1 MKKMF
6 LTCCCLVGSMG
17 LFAQTTACMSQPI
30 PADTSVVVGKLP
42 NGLTYYIKH
51 NSYIPN
57 RAAFHIAQ
65 KVGSIQEETNQRGL
79 AHFLEH
85 MAFNGTKHFPDKA
98 LINYLETI
106 GVKMGT
112 NLNAYTSVDETVYMI
127 TDVPT
132 QRTST
137 VDSCLLILRDW
148 SDGILLE
155 AEAIDKERGVIEE
168 EWRSRNSSYDRQ
180 IEQIL
185 PDMYGKDKYADCM
198 PIGNIDVIRNFS
210 HQTLRDYYHTWYRP
224 DLQGIVVVGDI
235 DVKRTEQ
242 KIKELFAS
250 AKVPDGAPARVY
262 YPVSDYTQPVIA
274 FTKDKE
280 MPYVILTLLQRIPD
294 LSPNVKQTVEGMHQS
309 FIRFA
314 TTHMFAERL
323 NQLVKQPNSPFGHAD
338 VYQGDFFLSQT
349 EKSFEISAVASPDKI
364 NQAIQLLLTERRRM
378 YQHGFTQTELDRAKA
393 AYLASL
399 EQDYKNRN
407 QRKNDVYVQQCISH
421 FLENE
426 PLSPDDW
433 DYKQW
438 KVVVEQATLQQMNDW
453 LTTHHPTNWL
463 LWLAGTEDTQFP
475 TKEAVLQQMAAIDS
489 LTLEPYVEETMADAL
504 IAPQDLPT
512 KGSIVK
518 KQSLKNGVTQYTL
531 SNGVK
536 VQVKPA
542 TFKEDLVELKA
553 MSRGGLMQLPA
564 ADVIDG
570 RFATDLVYEA
580 GMGPFSSTQFDKFM
594 ADKNAEIYQ
603 TIYAETEQIKGIS
616 SVKDLE
622 TLFQLVY
629 LSFTQ
634 VKTDTL
640 AFQAYSQRMQVFM
653 QQLKNDPFTA
663 FQDSVNLA
671 LYQAHPIKKRL
682 TVADVQ
688 QLDYAKALHIYQ
700 QRFANA
706 ADFSFGVVG
715 NVDLDAIEPLL
726 EQYVATLPTQKDR
739 EKLAHPILAI
749 SGKKIMHFTTDM
761 VQPKTTVYISNYKT
775 GAVSSKQTL
784 VYNLLD
790 AVLDMVYTESVREEQ
805 GGTYGVSTTVSVNQ
819 LPKPAVYMAIHFETD
834 SAKVATLLPIIYDEL
849 GKIATKGPKAEHLQ
863 KAKEY
868 AKKTYI
874 DQQINNGYWLNRL
887 VDTQFYGYDSQ
898 ANYLRDLEKIRAKD
912 IQKAAK
918 TLLNSPNLK
927 EVVQVGVTQS
937 PI

>member
-1 MKKMF
+1 MRRF
-6 LTCCCLVGSMG
+6 FCVLCCLIVSAS
-17 LFAQTTACMSQPI
+17 LFAWSPKATVLPAIPNDTTFRIGQ
-30 PADTSVVVGKLP
+30 LP

-51 NSYIPN
+51 NAYVPN
-57 RAAFHIAQ
+57 RAAFHIVQ
-65 KVGSIQEETNQRGL
+65 KVGSIQEQPEQRGL

-106 GVKMGT
+106 GVKFGA

-137 VDSCLLILRDW
+137 IDSCLLILRDW

-168 EWRSRNSSYDRQ
+168 EWRSRDDAMMRQ

-185 PDMYGKDKYADCM
+185 PEIYGNDKYADCM
-198 PIGNIDVIRNFS
+198 PIGNIDVIRNFDYK
-210 HQTLRDYYHTWYRP
+210 TIRDYYHTWYRP

-280 MPYVILTLLQRIPD
+280 MPYVLLTLSQRIPD
-294 LSPNVKQTVEGMHQS
+294 LSLIVKQSVEGMHQS

-323 NQLVKQPNSPFGHAD
+323 NQLVKQPNSPFGYAG
-338 VYQGDFFLSQT
+338 VYQGEFYLSKT
-349 EKSFEISAVASPDKI
+349 EKTYEIGAVASPDKI
-364 NQAIQLLLTERRRM
+364 NQAMQLLLTERRRM
-378 YQHGFTQTELDRAKA
+378 YQHGFTQAELERAKA
-393 AYLASL
+393 AFLANL
-399 EQDYKNRN
+399 EQNYNNRN
-407 QRKNDVYVQQCISH
+407 HRKNDVYVQQCISH

-475 TKEAVLQQMAAIDS
+475 TKEAVLQQMTAIDAMS
-489 LTLEPYVEETMADAL
+489 LEPYAEEVMAEAL
-504 IAPQDLPT
+504 IAPQDLPA

-570 RFATDLVYEA
+570 RYATDLAEEA

-594 ADKNAEIYQ
+594 VDKNAEIYR

-640 AFQAYSQRMQVFM
+640 AFQAYSQRLQVFF
-653 QQLKNDPFTA
+653 KEVEKDPLTA
-663 FQDSVNLA
+663 LTDSVNMA

-688 QLDYAKALHIYQ
+688 QLDYTKALQIYQ

-706 ADFSFGVVG
+706 ADFSFAVVG

-739 EKLAHPILAI
+739 EKLTHPILAI
-749 SGKKIMHFTTDM
+749 PGKKTVHFTTTM
-761 VQPKTTVYISNYKT
+761 VQPKTTVYICNYKT

-784 VYNLLD
+784 VYNLLN

-819 LPKPAVYMAIHFETD
+819 LPKPAVYMAIQFQTD

-849 GKIATKGPKAEHLQ
+849 GKIAAQGPKAEHLQ

-918 TLLNSPNLK
+918 TLFNSPNLK
-927 EVVQVGVTQS
+927 EIIQVGVS
-937 PI
+937 E

>member
-1 MKKMF
+1 M
-6 LTCCCLVGSMG
+6 LLACCCLVGSIG
-17 LFAQTTACMSQPI
+17 LFAQSIVHIQHPI
-30 PADTSVVVGKLP
+30 PIDTSVVKGVLP

-51 NSYIPN
+51 NNYIPN

-65 KVGSIQEETNQRGL
+65 KVGSIQEQPEQRGL

-85 MAFNGTKHFPDKA
+85 MAFNGTTHFPDKA

-106 GVKMGT
+106 GVKFGA

-132 QRTST
+132 DRTST

-155 AEAIDKERGVIEE
+155 SEAIDKERGVIEE
-168 EWRSRNSSYDRQ
+168 EWRSRDNAVMRQ

-185 PDMYGKDKYADCM
+185 PDMYGNDKYSDCM

-210 HQTLRDYYHTWYRP
+210 HQTIRDYYHTWYRP

-250 AKVPDGAPARVY
+250 AKVPEGAPRRVY

-280 MPYVILTLLQRIPD
+280 MPYVMLTLSQRIPD
-294 LSPNVKQTVEGMHQS
+294 LSFAVKQSVKGMRQS

-314 TTHMFAERL
+314 TTRMLSERL
-323 NQLVKQPNSPFGHAD
+323 KQLVKQPNSPLGYAG
-338 VYQGDFFLSQT
+338 VYQGDFFVSKT
-349 EKSFEISAVASPDKI
+349 EKSFEIGAVASPDKI

-378 YQHGFTQTELDRAKA
+378 YQHGFTQAELDRAKA
-393 AYLASL
+393 AFLANL
-399 EQDYKNRN
+399 EQNYKNRN
-407 QRKNDVYVQQCISH
+407 QRKNDVYVQQCIQN
-421 FLENE
+421 FLEKH
-426 PLSPDDW
+426 PIAPDDW
-433 DYKQW
+433 NYNTWQ
-438 KVVVEQATLQQMNDW
+438 KVVEEATLAQMNDW

-475 TKEAVLQQMAAIDS
+475 TKEAVLQQMAAIDAMS
-489 LTLEPYVEETMADAL
+489 LEPYAEETLADAL
-504 IAPQDLPT
+504 IAPQDLPA
-512 KGSIVK
+512 KGSIVT
-518 KQSLKNGVTQYTL
+518 KQTLKDGVTQYTL
-531 SNGVK
+531 SNGVE
-536 VQVKPA
+536 VQVKPT
-542 TFKEDLVELKA
+542 TFKEDQVVLKG
-553 MSRGGLMQLPA
+553 MSRGGLMQLPIT
-564 ADVIDG
+564 DVING
-570 RFATDLVYEA
+570 RYATNLADEG

-594 ADKNAEIYQ
+594 ADKKAEIYR
-603 TIYAETEQIKGIS
+603 TIYSETEQIYGES
-616 SVKDLE
+616 SVADLE
-622 TLFQLVY
+622 TLLQMFY

-640 AFQAYSQRMQVFM
+640 AIQTYLQRTKVFL
-653 QQLKNDPFTA
+653 QNEEKNPLTA
-663 FQDSVNLA
+663 LVDSVNSTLFN
-671 LYQAHPIKKRL
+671 AHPIKKRL
-682 TVADVQ
+682 TVADVNQ
-688 QLDYAKALHIYQ
+688 VDYAKALQIYQ

-706 ADFSFGVVG
+706 ADFSFAVVG
-715 NVDLDAIEPLL
+715 NVNLEAIEPLL
-726 EQYVATLPTQKDR
+726 EQYVATLPAQQER
-739 EKLAHPILAI
+739 EKLNHPILAQP
-749 SGKKIMHFTTDM
+749 GQKDVNFTTAM
-761 VQPKTTVYISNYKT
+761 VQPKTTVYVCNFKQ
-775 GAVSSKQTL
+775 GEVSSKQTL
-784 VYNLLD
+784 VYKLLN
-790 AVLDMVYTESVREEQ
+790 AILDMVYDETVREEQ
-805 GGTYGVSTTVSVNQ
+805 GGTYGVSTNISVNQ
-819 LPKPAVYMAIHFETD
+819 LPIPAVYMDIQFQTD
-834 SAKVATLLPIIYDEL
+834 STKVATLLPIIYDEW

-874 DQQINNGYWLNRL
+874 DQQINNGYWLDRL

-898 ANYLRDLEKIRAKD
+898 ASYLSDLEKITAKD

-927 EVVQVGVTQS
+927 EVVQVGVTQ
-937 PI
+937 

>member
-1 MKKMF
+1 MF
-6 LTCCCLVGSMG
+6 FACCCLLGSMG
-17 LFAQTTACMSQPI
+17 LFAQTSPSLSQPI

-65 KVGSIQEETNQRGL
+65 KVGSIQEQPEQRGL

-85 MAFNGTKHFPDKA
+85 MAFNGTKHYPDKA

-106 GVKMGT
+106 GVKMGA

-132 QRTST
+132 DRTST

-155 AEAIDKERGVIEE
+155 SEAIDKERGVIEE
-168 EWRSRNSSYDRQ
+168 EWRSRNSSFDRQ
-180 IEQIL
+180 IEQML
-185 PDMYGKDKYADCM
+185 PEMYGKDKYADCM
-198 PIGNIDVIRNFS
+198 PIGHIEVIRNFD
-210 HQTLRDYYHTWYRP
+210 HKTIRDYYHTWYRP

-242 KIKELFAS
+242 KIKELFAD

-280 MPYVILTLLQRIPD
+280 MPYVILTLSQRIPD

-323 NQLVKQPNSPFGHAD
+323 DQLVKQPNSPFGYAG
-338 VYQGDFFLSQT
+338 VNQGDFFLSKA

-364 NQAIQLLLTERRRM
+364 NQAIQQLLTERRRM
-378 YQHGFTQTELDRAKA
+378 YQHGFTQVELDRAKA
-393 AYLASL
+393 AYLANL

-407 QRKNDVYVQQCISH
+407 QRKNDEYVQQCISH

-475 TKEAVLQQMAAIDS
+475 TKEAVLQQMTAIDAMS
-489 LTLEPYVEETMADAL
+489 LEPYAEETLADAL
-504 IAPQDLPT
+504 IASQDLPA

-542 TFKEDLVELKA
+542 TFKEDLVEIKA
-553 MSRGGLMQLPA
+553 MSRGGLMQLPE

-580 GMGPFSSTQFDKFM
+580 GIGPFSSTQFDKFM

-640 AFQAYSQRMQVFM
+640 AFQAYSQRMQVLM
-653 QQLKNDPFTA
+653 QQLQNDPITA

-682 TVADVQ
+682 MVADVE
-688 QLDYAKALHIYQ
+688 QLDYAKALQIYQ

-726 EQYVATLPTQKDR
+726 EQYVATLPAQKDR
-739 EKLAHPILAI
+739 EKLTHPILAI
-749 SGKKIMHFTTDM
+749 SGKKTMHFTTTM
-761 VQPKTTVYISNYKT
+761 VQPKTTVYICNYKT
-775 GAVSSKQTL
+775 GAVSSRQTL

-819 LPKPAVYMAIHFETD
+819 LPKPAVYMAIQFQTD

-849 GKIATKGPKAEHLQ
+849 SKIAAQGPKVEHLQ

-927 EVVQVGVTQS
+927 EIVQVGVS
-937 PI
+937 K